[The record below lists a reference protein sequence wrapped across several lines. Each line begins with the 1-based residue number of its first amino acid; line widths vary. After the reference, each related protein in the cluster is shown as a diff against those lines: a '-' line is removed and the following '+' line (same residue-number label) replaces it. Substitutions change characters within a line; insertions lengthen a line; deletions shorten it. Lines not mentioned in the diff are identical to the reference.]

1 MKTFNFNLGKFLRRG
16 ETYMPPFR
24 TSRLFNIGNEWYF
37 STREGVDQGPFL
49 SKEIAEQAIEIY
61 TKQHALL
68 NKSKNPYRK

>member
-1 MKTFNFNLGKFLRRG
+1 MNTFNFKLSKLLRRG

-49 SKEIAEQAIEIY
+49 SKDIAEQAIEIY
-61 TKQHALL
+61 TKHHAMV
-68 NKSKNPYRK
+68 NKNKNSYRN